1 MSDLSHPAAVIARLA
16 EIEDGLAVIENEF
29 EAAALDWFCKKR
41 DRDMVFAVA
50 FDGTEGTVAERQA
63 LAKAKAATI
72 GVDEEARWEALKL
85 TVRSMEA
92 RGTIGQSILRAQG
105 RS

>member
-1 MSDLSHPAAVIARLA
+1 MARLE
-16 EIEDGLAVIENEF
+16 EIERGLALIENEF
-29 EAAALDWFCKKR
+29 EAAALAWFRCKR
-41 DRDMVFAVA
+41 DRDVKYAVE
-50 FDGTEGTVAERQA
+50 FDAGLGTVAGRQ
-63 LAKAKAATI
+63 LRAKAEAAGV